1 MKKIYLLIGALVLAL
16 ALLIGAS
23 VLIDKQLEKDTSF
36 ISDHID
42 FDKTAQNV
50 SYTVPNASELS
61 PYAMDKEVTAK
72 VAKMD
77 DISKISDEHEVIS
90 TDIGEIK
97 IDAGLSEEEWG
108 ERIAMGINAQNINA
122 ANKECVGHFYY
133 DNLEQE
139 LRQLYL
145 EIYIAIKNYSDTFY
159 ICSINP
165 DDIDYAF
172 NCVMGDHPEIFYT
185 NGYMYTKFTTTDR
198 IVKIEF
204 TPAYTIPYEDV
215 VKYEKDIED
224 YKNAFLNGVNQN
236 TDDYTKIK
244 YTYEYIIK
252 NTEYDVDSV
261 QNQNILSVFVYGRS
275 VCQGYAKAFQYLSEE
290 LGIQSTLVVGYVGAN
305 EGHAWNMVKCNGQ
318 YYYIDCTWGD
328 SSYLENSMS
337 LSTGGINYD
346 YLNITTSELEL
357 THVIDNFTPLPPCN
371 SVTDN
376 YYVKEGLYFEGI
388 DLVQLDNAFI
398 NAKLQ
403 GRDSVELK
411 CSTKEV
417 YDKLGEYLLD
427 DNHIFDYM
435 SSDKE
440 SIKFMQNKDLNI
452 YSFPLR

>member
-1 MKKIYLLIGALVLAL
+1 MPATNVETLTNPRDSLPNVYTNVTARELDFVTRFATNWDALRTILGITRPIKKTPGTRL
-16 ALLIGAS
+16 
-23 VLIDKQLEKDTSF
+23 T
-36 ISDHID
+36 
-42 FDKTAQNV
+42 
-50 SYTVPNASELS
+50 SYTA
-61 PYAMDKEVTAK
+61 T
-72 VAKMD
+72 VAL
-77 DISKISDEHEVIS
+77 ENGNVGPGEVIPYSKS
-90 TDIGEIK
+90 TITKATEAD
-97 IDAGLSEEEWG
+97 
-108 ERIAMGINAQNINA
+108 
-122 ANKECVGHFYY
+122 
-133 DNLEQE
+133 
-139 LRQLYL
+139 L
-145 EIYIAIKNYSDTFY
+145 EIEK
-159 ICSINP
+159 
-165 DDIDYAF
+165 YAKA
-172 NCVMGDHPEIFYT
+172 VPI
-185 NGYMYTKFTTTDR
+185 
-198 IVKIEF
+198 
-204 TPAYTIPYEDV
+204 EDV
-215 VKYEKDIED
+215 VKYEKDIEN
-224 YKNAFLNGVNQN
+224 YKNAFLTGVNQN

-388 DLVQLDNAFI
+388 DLVQLDNAFM
-398 NAKLQ
+398 NAKFQ

-411 CSTKEV
+411 CSSKEV

>member
-1 MKKIYLLIGALVLAL
+1 MKKIYLIIGALILAL

-23 VLIDKQLEKDTSF
+23 VLIDKQLEKDSSF

-50 SYTVPNASELS
+50 PYTSPSASSSSSSL
-61 PYAMDKEVTAK
+61 DIEVTEK
-72 VAKMD
+72 VAKID
-77 DISKISDEHEVIS
+77 DVSKIQTEHEVIN

-97 IDAGLSEEEWG
+97 IDAGLSEDEWG
-108 ERIAMGINAQNINA
+108 DRISMGINTQNLNA
-122 ANKECVGHFYY
+122 ANKECQGLFYY
-133 DNLEQE
+133 DNLEPE
-139 LRQLYL
+139 FKQLYL
-145 EIYIAIKNYSDTFY
+145 EIYISIKNYTDAFY
-159 ICSINP
+159 ICSIDP
-165 DDIDYAF
+165 EDIDYAF

-185 NGYMYTKFTTTDR
+185 NGYMYTKFTSLDR

-204 TPAYTIPYEDV
+204 TPAYTIAYEDV
-215 VKYEKDIED
+215 LKYQKDID
-224 YKNAFLNGVNQN
+224 AYKNKFLLGINQN

-261 QNQNILSVFVYGRS
+261 QNQNILSVFINGRS
-275 VCQGYAKAFQYLSEE
+275 VCQGYAKAFQYLSSE

-305 EGHAWNMVKCNGQ
+305 EGHAWNMVKCNGE

-337 LSTGGINYD
+337 LNSGGINYD

-357 THVIDNFTPLPPCN
+357 THIIDNFATLPPCN
-371 SVTDN
+371 SVADN

-388 DLVQLDNAFI
+388 DFVQLDKAFS
-398 NAKLQ
+398 NAKFR
-403 GRDSVELK
+403 GKDSVELK
-411 CSTKEV
+411 CSNSDV
-417 YDKLGEYLLD
+417 YDRLGEYLLD
-427 DNHIFDYM
+427 ENHIFDYM
-435 SSDKE
+435 DNDKE
-440 SIKFMQNKDLNI
+440 TIKYMQNKDLNI

>member
-1 MKKIYLLIGALVLAL
+1 MKKIYLIIGALVLAL

-23 VLIDKQLEKDTSF
+23 VIIDKQLEKDTSF

-50 SYTVPNASELS
+50 SYTS
-61 PYAMDKEVTAK
+61 PVKTDSVGLFDMEVTEK
-72 VAKMD
+72 VTKID
-77 DISKISDEHEVIS
+77 DMSNIKEEHEIIN
-90 TDIGEIK
+90 TDIGEIV

-108 ERIAMGINAQNINA
+108 ERISMGINAQNINA
-122 ANKECVGHFYY
+122 ANKECQGLFYY
-133 DNLEQE
+133 DNLEPE
-139 LRQLYL
+139 YKQLYL
-145 EIYIAIKNYSDTFY
+145 EIYIAITNYSDAFY
-159 ICSINP
+159 ICSIDP
-165 DDIDYAF
+165 EAIDYAF

-204 TPAYTIPYEDV
+204 TPAYTIAYDDV
-215 VKYEKDIED
+215 IKYQHDVEL
-224 YKNAFLNGVNQN
+224 YKNKFLIGVNQN

-252 NTEYDVDSV
+252 NTEYDVNSQ
-261 QNQNILSVFVYGRS
+261 QNQNILSVFINGRS
-275 VCQGYAKAFQYLSEE
+275 VCQGYAKAFQYLSGQ

-337 LSTGGINYD
+337 LNSGGINYD
-346 YLNITTSELEL
+346 YLNITTSELQL

-371 SVTDN
+371 STADN
-376 YYVKEGLYFEGI
+376 YYVKEGLYFQGI
-388 DLVQLDNAFI
+388 DLVQLDNAFS
-398 NAKLQ
+398 NAKSQ

-411 CSTKEV
+411 CSNSDV
-417 YDKLGEYLLD
+417 YDRLGEYLLVE
-427 DNHIFDYM
+427 NHIFDYM

-440 SIKFMQNKDLNI
+440 SITYMQNRDLNI

>member
-1 MKKIYLLIGALVLAL
+1 MKKIYLIIGALVIAL

-23 VLIDKQLEKDTSF
+23 IIIDKQLEKDTSF

-50 SYTVPNASELS
+50 PYTSSVSQESGAIF
-61 PYAMDKEVTAK
+61 DIEVTEK
-72 VAKMD
+72 VTMID
-77 DISKISDEHEVIS
+77 DMSKIQAEHEIIS

-97 IDAGLSEEEWG
+97 IDAGLSEDEWG
-108 ERIAMGINAQNINA
+108 ERIAMGFNAQNVNA
-122 ANKECVGHFYY
+122 ANKECQGLFYY
-133 DNLEQE
+133 DNLKPEYK
-139 LRQLYL
+139 QLYL
-145 EIYIAIKNYSDTFY
+145 EIYIALKNYTEAFY
-159 ICSINP
+159 ICSVEP
-165 DDIDYAF
+165 DDIDYCF
-172 NCVMGDHPEIFYT
+172 NCVMGDHPEIYYT
-185 NGYMYTKFTTTDR
+185 NGYLYTKFTSSDR

-204 TPAYTIPYEDV
+204 APAYTLSYDDV
-215 VKYEKDIED
+215 IKYQKDVEA
-224 YKNAFLNGVNQN
+224 YKDKFLLGINQN

-244 YTYEYIIK
+244 YTYEYIIQ
-252 NTEYDVDSV
+252 NTEYDVNSI
-261 QNQNILSVFVYGRS
+261 QNQNILSVFLNGRS
-275 VCQGYAKAFQYLSEE
+275 VCQGYAKAFQYLSGQ
-290 LGIQSTLVVGYVGAN
+290 LGIQSTLVVGYVGNN

-337 LSTGGINYD
+337 LNSGGINYD
-346 YLNITTSELEL
+346 YLNITTSELQL
-357 THVIDNFTPLPPCN
+357 THAIDNFTPLPPCT
-371 SVTDN
+371 STDDN

-388 DLVQLDNAFI
+388 DLVQLDLAFS

-411 CSTKEV
+411 CANSDV
-417 YDKLGEYLLD
+417 YDKLGDYLLV

-440 SIKFMQNKDLNI
+440 SITYMQNRDLNI

>member
-23 VLIDKQLEKDTSF
+23 VIIDKQLEKDTSF
-36 ISDHID
+36 ISDYID

-50 SYTVPNASELS
+50 PYTKPQTSGSSLGLFD
-61 PYAMDKEVTAK
+61 MEVTEK
-72 VAKMD
+72 VTKMD
-77 DISKISDEHEVIS
+77 DVSKISDEHEVIP

-108 ERIAMGINAQNINA
+108 QRIQMGINAQNINE
-122 ANKECVGHFYY
+122 ANKECQGLFYY
-133 DNLEQE
+133 DNLESE
-139 LRQLYL
+139 YKQLYL
-145 EIYIAIKNYSDTFY
+145 EIYIAIKNYSDAFY

-185 NGYMYTKFTTTDR
+185 NGYMYTKYTTTDR

-204 TPAYTIPYEDV
+204 TPAYTIAYEDV
-215 VKYEKDIED
+215 VKFQKDID
-224 YKNAFLNGVNQN
+224 AYKNAFLQGVNIN

-244 YTYEYIIK
+244 YTYEFIIA

-275 VCQGYAKAFQYLSEE
+275 VCQGYAKAFQYLSAE

-337 LSTGGINYD
+337 LNSGGINYD

-357 THVIDNFTPLPPCN
+357 THVIDNFTPLPACN
-371 SVTDN
+371 SMTDN

-388 DLVQLDNAFI
+388 DLVQLDNAFM
-398 NAKLQ
+398 NAKFN
-403 GRDSVELK
+403 GMDSVELK
-411 CSTKEV
+411 CSNDEV

-435 SSDKE
+435 SNDKE
-440 SIKFMQNKDLNI
+440 SIKYMQNKDLKI

>member
-50 SYTVPNASELS
+50 AYTSSASNGSSSLD
-61 PYAMDKEVTAK
+61 MEVTEK
-72 VAKMD
+72 VAHID
-77 DISKISDEHEVIS
+77 DVSKIKDDYEVIN
-90 TDIGEIK
+90 TNIGEIK

-108 ERIAMGINAQNINA
+108 DRIAIGINAQNINA
-122 ANKECVGHFYY
+122 ANDECQGLFYY
-133 DNLEQE
+133 DNMEPE
-139 LRQLYL
+139 LKQLYL
-145 EIYIAIKNYSDTFY
+145 EIYIAIKNYTEAFY
-159 ICSINP
+159 ICSIDP
-165 DDIDYAF
+165 EDIDYAF

-185 NGYMYTKFTTTDR
+185 NGYMYTKYTTTER
-198 IVKIEF
+198 IIKIEF
-204 TPAYTIPYEDV
+204 TPAYTISYEDV
-215 VKYEKDIED
+215 QKYQKDID
-224 YKNAFLNGVNQN
+224 AYKNAFLAGINKN

-244 YTYEYIIK
+244 YTYEFIIM

-261 QNQNILSVFVYGRS
+261 ENQNILSVFLFGRS
-275 VCQGYAKAFQYLSEE
+275 VCQGYAKAFQYLSAQ

-337 LSTGGINYD
+337 LNSGGINYD
-346 YLNITTSELEL
+346 YLNITTSELQL
-357 THVIDNFTPLPPCN
+357 THVIDNFMPLPPCTGT
-371 SVTDN
+371 SDN
-376 YYVKEGLYFEGI
+376 YYVKEGLYFRGI
-388 DLVQLDNAFI
+388 DLVQLDNAFR
-398 NAKLQ
+398 NAKTE

-411 CSTKEV
+411 CSDSEV
-417 YDKLGEYLLD
+417 YDRLGEYLLEE
-427 DNHIFDYM
+427 NHIFDYM
-435 SSDKE
+435 SNDKE
-440 SIKFMQNKDLNI
+440 SIKYMQNKDLNI

>member
-1 MKKIYLLIGALVLAL
+1 MKKIYLIIGALVLAL

-23 VLIDKQLEKDTSF
+23 VLIDKQLEKDSSF

-50 SYTVPNASELS
+50 PYTSPSASSSSSSLD
-61 PYAMDKEVTAK
+61 MEVTEK
-72 VAKMD
+72 VAHID
-77 DISKISDEHEVIS
+77 DVSKISEEHEVIN
-90 TDIGEIK
+90 TDIGQIK

-108 ERIAMGINAQNINA
+108 DRITMGINAQNINA
-122 ANKECVGHFYY
+122 ANVECQGLFYY
-133 DNLEQE
+133 DNMEPE
-139 LRQLYL
+139 LKQLYL
-145 EIYIAIKNYSDTFY
+145 EIYIAIKNYTDAFY
-159 ICSINP
+159 ICSIDP
-165 DDIDYAF
+165 EDIDYAF

-185 NGYMYTKFTTTDR
+185 NGYMYTKYTTTDR

-204 TPAYTIPYEDV
+204 TPAYTIAYEDV
-215 VKYEKDIED
+215 LKYQKDID
-224 YKNAFLNGVNQN
+224 AYKNAFLSGINPN

-244 YTYEYIIK
+244 YTYEFIIM
-252 NTEYDVDSV
+252 NTEYDVESV
-261 QNQNILSVFVYGRS
+261 ENQNILSVFLFGRS
-275 VCQGYAKAFQYLSEE
+275 VCQGYAKAFQYLSAQ

-337 LSTGGINYD
+337 QYSGGINYD
-346 YLNITTSELEL
+346 YLNITTSELQL

-371 SVTDN
+371 STMDN

-388 DLVQLDNAFI
+388 DLVQLDNAFA
-398 NAKLQ
+398 NAKSQ

-411 CSTKEV
+411 CANSDV
-417 YDKLGEYLLD
+417 YDRLGEYLLEE
-427 DNHIFDYM
+427 NHIFDYM
-435 SSDKE
+435 SNDKE
-440 SIKFMQNKDLNI
+440 SIKYMQNRDLNI

>member
-1 MKKIYLLIGALVLAL
+1 MKKIYLIIGALVLAL

-23 VLIDKQLEKDTSF
+23 VIIDKQLEKDTSF
-36 ISDHID
+36 ISDYID

-50 SYTVPNASELS
+50 PYTS
-61 PYAMDKEVTAK
+61 PVTSDSNGLLDKEVTEK
-72 VAKMD
+72 VTKID
-77 DISKISDEHEVIS
+77 DMSKISEEHEIIN
-90 TDIGEIK
+90 TDIGEII

-108 ERIAMGINAQNINA
+108 ERISMGINAQNINA
-122 ANKECVGHFYY
+122 ANKECQGLFYY
-133 DNLEQE
+133 DNLEPE
-139 LRQLYL
+139 FKQLYL
-145 EIYIAIKNYSDTFY
+145 EIYIAIKNYADTFY
-159 ICSINP
+159 ICSIDP
-165 DDIDYAF
+165 EDIDYAF

-204 TPAYTIPYEDV
+204 TPAYTIAYEDV
-215 VKYEKDIED
+215 IKYEKDIEA
-224 YKNAFLNGVNQN
+224 YKNEFLVGINQN

-252 NTEYDVDSV
+252 NTEYDVDSI
-261 QNQNILSVFVYGRS
+261 QNQNILSVFINGRS
-275 VCQGYAKAFQYLSEE
+275 VCQGYAKAFQYLSGQ
-290 LGIQSTLVVGYVGAN
+290 LGVQSTLVVGYVGAN

-337 LSTGGINYD
+337 LYSGGINYD
-346 YLNITTSELEL
+346 YLNITTSELQL

-371 SVTDN
+371 SMSDN

-388 DLVQLDNAFI
+388 DLVQLDKAFS
-398 NAKLQ
+398 NAKSQ
-403 GRDSVELK
+403 NRDSVELK
-411 CSTKEV
+411 CSNTEV
-417 YDKLGEYLLD
+417 YDKLGEYLLV

-440 SIKFMQNKDLNI
+440 SITYMQNKDLNI